1 MHRAHPTNKIINI
14 INNLTN
20 RSAILMTL
28 HRSMKNVWRKQI
40 KKINKDKLT
49 KNVNYNLQL
58 WLNKKYANK
67 QIVISD
73 IIKLPTIRYLVFKNW
88 SGNHLEYEVK
98 DSQYKFKFTNGMVG
112 LVKHLLEENGFVQT
126 SNNDAS
132 IIWNIGVV
140 TPSVY
145 QSLGAY
151 TKINHF
157 PKTY

>member
-1 MHRAHPTNKIINI
+1 MA
-14 INNLTN
+14 
-20 RSAILMTL
+20 
-28 HRSMKNVWRKQI
+28 KQ
-40 KKINKDKLT
+40 
-49 KNVNYNLQL
+49 
-58 WLNKKYANK
+58 KYANK